1 VTGTVPNG
9 LFAGVSLEK
18 EARNIFGTPLTV
30 AKWREQLQPRT
41 ASSLS
46 KWPRPGSS

>member
-1 VTGTVPNG
+1 MGAFMELCRSPENTER
-9 LFAGVSLEK
+9 AAQGVSLEK

-41 ASSLS
+41 A
-46 KWPRPGSS
+46 PAA